1 MSEMRDSIGLSDI
14 RLYVPS
20 PRIDLEEIVVRRA
33 QEDPKLL
40 RLFERAM
47 RITGQK
53 AIRFPESWQD
63 TATMAAQASY
73 DLIRNN
79 PAIDPQSLRHLAV
92 GTESGLDH
100 SKPVSAYV
108 QGMLQRAGAG
118 VPSSLSSFQSQHA
131 CAGGT
136 VALLGVA
143 GLLSAAGR
151 PGDSG
156 LVITSDVARYQP
168 RSTAEITQGAG
179 AVALHVES
187 SPRLLELD
195 LPGVGYH
202 SKDVDDFFR
211 PLGSSVPKV
220 NGGYSM
226 RCYEESFEA
235 AFLDHCA
242 RTGQEP
248 DRTLWE
254 TDFFVLHTPFH
265 AMPEMAMQKLMGH
278 QLGLTPDHTRELLD
292 ARGFYSAIEPLA
304 RIGNMYNASMY
315 AALAFLL
322 EDRLRVM
329 GEAIVGKRILF
340 ASYGA
345 GNTMIV
351 LSARIAEEAP
361 EVIARWNLGRVF
373 TNARAASFEEYEGW
387 LQGSGE
393 HASHAPVIDR
403 SSLPAETFF
412 LAGIRKDGYR
422 EYGKTDARESWI
434 HLPVASMDVREPVAA
449 FG

>member
-1 MSEMRDSIGLSDI
+1 MGEARDPIGLSDI
-14 RLYVPS
+14 RLSIPS
-20 PRIDLEEIVVRRA
+20 LQMDLERIVDRRSL
-33 QEDPKLL
+33 EDPSL
-40 RLFERAM
+40 RRHLERAI
-47 RITGQK
+47 RVTGQK
-53 AIRFPESWQD
+53 SIRFPDAWQD
-63 TATMAAQASY
+63 SATMAAQAAF
-73 DLIRNN
+73 DLMKEN
-79 PAIDPQSLRHLAV
+79 PFVIPESLRYLAV

-108 QGMLQRAGAG
+108 QGMLQRAGVG

-136 VALLGVA
+136 VALLSVA
-143 GLLSAAGR
+143 GLLAAAGR

-156 LVITSDVARYQP
+156 LVIASDIARYQ
-168 RSTAEITQGAG
+168 SKTTAEVTQGAG

-195 LPGVGYH
+195 LQGAGFH
-202 SKDVDDFFR
+202 SQDVDDFFR
-211 PLGSSVPKV
+211 PIGASVPTV

-226 RCYEESFEA
+226 RCYEQSLEA
-235 AFLDHCA
+235 AFWDHCS

-248 DRTLWE
+248 AGALSD

-265 AMPEMAMQKLMGH
+265 AMPEMALQKLVMNN
-278 QLGLTPDHTRELLD
+278 LGLTSEQTRTFLEQ
-292 ARGFYSAIEPLA
+292 RGFYESIAPLA
-304 RIGNMYNASMY
+304 SIGNVYTASVY

-329 GEAIVGKRILF
+329 GDAVVGKRILL
-340 ASYGA
+340 ASYGS

-361 EVIARWNLGRVF
+361 KVIARWNLGRVLSGS
-373 TNARAASFEEYEGW
+373 RAASFEEYETW
-387 LQGSGE
+387 LEGTQQSAGVLPLLE
-393 HASHAPVIDR
+393 R
-403 SSLPAETFF
+403 SSLPADAFF

-422 EYGKTDARESWI
+422 EYGKTDAQSSQVRTAEM
-434 HLPVASMDVREPVAA
+434 SMEREPVAA
-449 FG
+449 IA